1 MGGCGCLAFALC
13 RQFFPAARFHQCVRL
28 SKFDVDREITFIP
41 PDEPF
46 QLMTPES
53 ESCLLLACYCAVTL
67 DHSCKVFDSC
77 LIWWYLLQSL
87 KELEKGSLRALK
99 IPTVH
104 KVSHHWEHRESLQ
117 AAAECEGTIWIHMA
131 PWEISIS
138 QILTASQPHSD
149 FPRCS
154 VVAGWSS
161 ACRSPPCVELRPYRN
176 PMEQLWSMMWYFDV
190 FCKWTSLWPGSWA
203 RWNLWEQ
210 FGWLFYIILTYFD
223 DGRQIPTLKMTSIW
237 WKPSV
242 FVGTTATLK
251 PQMPRISDPAHDWGV
266 MMRTSCCTDPH
277 SQQFIPK
284 ISKNHRFQDAA
295 WCLVYTSSLSDGL
308 QMDFRWVSRWSP
320 RSGLTFLVR
329 KTRPRL
335 TSQTPRISDDVM
347 MGVLAHGNHK
357 LGRFKIFSKII

>member
-1 MGGCGCLAFALC
+1 M
-13 RQFFPAARFHQCVRL
+13 
-28 SKFDVDREITFIP
+28 
-41 PDEPF
+41 
-46 QLMTPES
+46 
-53 ESCLLLACYCAVTL
+53 
-67 DHSCKVFDSC
+67 
-77 LIWWYLLQSL
+77 WYLLQSL
-87 KELEKGSLRALK
+87 KQLEKGSLRALPRCK
-99 IPTVH
+99 LLKSENSHH

-117 AAAECEGTIWIHMA
+117 AAAECEGSIWIHMA

-138 QILTASQPHSD
+138 QIFPDPHSD
-149 FPRCS
+149 FRRCS

-176 PMEQLWSMMWYFDV
+176 PMEQLWSMMWYDVV

-203 RWNLWEQ
+203 RWKLWEQ
-210 FGWLFYIILTYFD
+210 FGWLFYINLTYFD

-308 QMDFRWVSRWSP
+308 QMDFRWTSDGCLAGRPGPDW
-320 RSGLTFLVR
+320 LVR

-347 MGVLAHGNHK
+347 MDVLAHGNHN
-357 LGRFKIFSKII
+357 LGRFKMFSKII